1 MGRENVCVCVCG
13 RRARGDTWSAPC
25 DAIAAP
31 HLICIKRRRRRPT
44 TQRPGSPTLA
54 PLFSRRDSFAVRRA
68 ARSAR
73 AQTTEPRC
81 IHYSTFQTHMW
92 PFDGSTVDAAG
103 WQTHAIKDDG
113 LVDSSAATMA
123 PTTRTTKKMAS
134 LHRASQPAREEE
146 EREREKNRYSFRT
159 ESNTTR
165 SDGAEGRQ
173 QNNNSTK
180 KRIRSGSWSAGG
192 KQRGR
197 AAEAG
202 RRTATSLAAAK
213 AGPAVRALITSP
225 GFALAFIGL
234 LLCACVSSVTRPKA
248 LFPHSA
254 RGGRCF
260 HRQRVVVAGPGGGCC
275 PSGGHD
281 PPVNHPPPPTRK
293 KSCLQCLSLRPSTTT
308 TATSVDNNSPSF

>member
-146 EREREKNRYSFRT
+146 EEREREKKT
-159 ESNTTR
+159 VIR
-165 SDGAEGRQ
+165 SVR
-173 QNNNSTK
+173 N
-180 KRIRSGSWSAGG
+180 RIRPAVTVPRVVNKTTTAQKSGS
-192 KQRGR
+192 
-197 AAEAG
+197 EAG
-202 RRTATSLAAAK
+202 RGPLGASKGAARRK
-213 AGPAVRALITSP
+213 RVGGP
-225 GFALAFIGL
+225 
-234 LLCACVSSVTRPKA
+234 
-248 LFPHSA
+248 
-254 RGGRCF
+254 
-260 HRQRVVVAGPGGGCC
+260 Q
-275 PSGGHD
+275 
-281 PPVNHPPPPTRK
+281 
-293 KSCLQCLSLRPSTTT
+293 RPSRRPRPDPRFGPLSRPP
-308 TATSVDNNSPSF
+308 ASHSHSSACCCVRVFRV